1 VFPILLLL
9 FIFVPIIEI
18 GLFIQVGGFLGLWP
32 TIALVLITA
41 FVGASLVRS
50 QGIQT
55 LMSVQGRLQQ
65 GEMPAQQILE
75 GVMLAVAGV
84 LLLTPGFMT
93 DALGMLVLLP
103 APRAM
108 IAKKMMEKMV
118 VKNMSGGF
126 HAGGQAG
133 FGQGPFGQ
141 DPFNRDPFDQSKDG
155 NTFEGEFEKK
165 DDSLF
170 YCVSPFTYYCEQ
182 QQATGRVSGY

>member
-1 VFPILLLL
+1 MFPILLLL

-118 VKNMSGGF
+118 VSNMSSGF

-133 FGQGPFGQ
+133 FGQSPFGQ
-141 DPFNRDPFDQSKDG
+141 DPFNRDPSDQSKDG

-165 DDSLF
+165 DDDNDRNRLN
-170 YCVSPFTYYCEQ
+170 
-182 QQATGRVSGY
+182 

>member
-1 VFPILLLL
+1 MFPILLLL

-118 VKNMSGGF
+118 VTNMSGGF
-126 HAGGQAG
+126 HTGGQAG
-133 FGQGPFGQ
+133 FGQSPFGQ
-141 DPFNRDPFDQSKDG
+141 DPFNRDPSDQSKDG

-165 DDSLF
+165 DDDNDRNRLN
-170 YCVSPFTYYCEQ
+170 
-182 QQATGRVSGY
+182 

>member
-1 VFPILLLL
+1 MCFLSYFLL

-32 TIALVLITA
+32 TIALVLVTA

-93 DALGMLVLLP
+93 DAFGMLVLLP
-103 APRAM
+103 APRAIM
-108 IAKKMMEKMV
+108 AKKLMEKMV

-126 HAGGQAG
+126 HAGGSAG
-133 FGQGPFGQ
+133 FGHSPFEQ
-141 DPFNRDPFDQSKDG
+141 DPFHRDPFNNSNDS

-165 DDSLF
+165 NDDDVNKLNK
-170 YCVSPFTYYCEQ
+170 P
-182 QQATGRVSGY
+182 

>member
-1 VFPILLLL
+1 MFPILLLL

-118 VKNMSGGF
+118 VKNMFGGF

-165 DDSLF
+165 DDDNDRNRLN
-170 YCVSPFTYYCEQ
+170 
-182 QQATGRVSGY
+182 

>member
-1 VFPILLLL
+1 MFPILLLL

-65 GEMPAQQILE
+65 GEIPAQQILE

-118 VKNMSGGF
+118 VTNMSGGF

-133 FGQGPFGQ
+133 FGQSPFGQ
-141 DPFNRDPFDQSKDG
+141 DPFNRDPSDQSKDG

-165 DDSLF
+165 DDDNDRNRLN
-170 YCVSPFTYYCEQ
+170 
-182 QQATGRVSGY
+182 